1 MSIPRNDGSVSDD
14 HLISDHSYYF
24 KDVMARNNA
33 EIEELTIDYNC
44 LRYMSFLLSDQIKI

>member
-1 MSIPRNDGSVSDD
+1 MSIPRNDGSVADD